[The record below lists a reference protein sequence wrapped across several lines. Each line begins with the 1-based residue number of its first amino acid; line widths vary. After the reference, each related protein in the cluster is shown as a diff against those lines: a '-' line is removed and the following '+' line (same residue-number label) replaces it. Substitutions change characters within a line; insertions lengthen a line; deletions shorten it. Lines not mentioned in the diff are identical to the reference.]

1 MKQSS
6 KITDLDSRKYLS
18 EQIKKVTLS
27 KNAIFDKGTLEEL
40 E

>member
-18 EQIKKVTLS
+18 EQIKVSHRQTPYI
-27 KNAIFDKGTLEEL
+27 NTQ
-40 E
+40 